1 MNKAKENFADSHGH
15 NILRF
20 LLFYQVF
27 LSLQVK
33 GSVIISNKHDIY
45 ELRHKLPSE
54 LRLGILGNKE
64 ISEKSQSFME
74 L

>member
-1 MNKAKENFADSHGH
+1 M
-15 NILRF
+15 
-20 LLFYQVF
+20 FYQVF

>member
-1 MNKAKENFADSHGH
+1 M
-15 NILRF
+15 
-20 LLFYQVF
+20 FYQVF

-33 GSVIISNKHDIY
+33 GSVIISNKHDIWY